1 MLGRI
6 IAYRRWRPPQPDA
19 AQIAS
24 DFVSLDCIVAPVLDG
39 HTVSPVG
46 DNAIVP
52 DRRVSRITK
61 PESVIGKRSL
71 VTLKN
76 IALRECGLEGVVRRE
91 TAIVS
96 SDKIVIAGV
105 SIVGP
110 NEETVATVSQTVA
123 HDPIAMGKLLQ

>member
-1 MLGRI
+1 M
-6 IAYRRWRPPQPDA
+6 
-19 AQIAS
+19 
-24 DFVSLDCIVAPVLDG
+24 LDG

-71 VTLKN
+71 VILEN
-76 IALRECGLEGVVRRE
+76 IAIRECGLEGVVRRE

-123 HDPIAMGKLLQ
+123 HDPIAMGKLLQQDTCRVGSVVPETPSKTNAVVGSVVLDNVVAGR